1 MSGLTGN
8 KVGGS
13 PLFLNSKNRVSPFP
27 TLAFPFNGAGVGE
40 SLAACPAREKGRA
53 KRIVGNKSQPLKS
66 AEFLPLFFPPS

>member
-27 TLAFPFNGAGVGE
+27 TLAFPFNMGGRGVLGCMPGE
-40 SLAACPAREKGRA
+40 REGGE